1 MWDALLS
8 KMLTARK
15 RRIGPRQA
23 EQMLSAPGSDATH
36 PELSYLLAAAAAPP
50 RSDELVGLAAAV
62 AAYERA
68 GLTTGEMAV
77 PAPRRSWL
85 TRSVAVKAAAGT
97 AVLLLGGTA
106 LAAETGNLP
115 NGAQQHAHD
124 LFSGLGV
131 PPPGSG
137 TGATPTP
144 GATPS
149 GPPTPTPS
157 PTPSPSNHGRT
168 ISPSSPAA
176 LGLCRAWE
184 ASQKNPT
191 GKKMA
196 AEAFRDL
203 SRAAGGEKKIAEF
216 CAPLLGSGPGEK
228 GQGPPTAKPS
238 DPGEGKGRGRPT
250 STPHKK
256 G

>member
-1 MWDALLS
+1 MSLWDALLS

-15 RRIGPRQA
+15 RRIGPREA
-23 EQMLSAPGSDATH
+23 EQMLSAQGSDAAH

-50 RSDELVGLAAAV
+50 RSHELVGLAAAV

-68 GLTTGEMAV
+68 GLTAGETAV

-97 AVLLLGGTA
+97 AVLLFGGTA

-115 NGAQQHAHD
+115 DAAQRHAHD

-131 PPPGSG
+131 PPAERTS
-137 TGATPTP
+137 ATPTP
-144 GATPS
+144 AGTPS
-149 GPPTPTPS
+149 ALPTPA
-157 PTPSPSNHGRT
+157 PSPSNHGRT

-184 ASQKNPT
+184 ASEKNPT

-196 AEAFRDL
+196 SEAFQDL
-203 SRAAGGEKKIAEF
+203 SRAAGGAANIAEF
-216 CAPLLGSGPGEK
+216 CAPLLDTGPAEN
-228 GQGPPTAKPS
+228 GQGPPSAKPS
-238 DPGEGKGRGRPT
+238 HPDEGKGRGRPT
-250 STPHKK
+250 TTPHQK

>member
-1 MWDALLS
+1 
-8 KMLTARK
+8 MLTARK
-15 RRIGPRQA
+15 RRIGHREA
-23 EQMLSAPGSDATH
+23 EQMLSTPGSDPTH

-68 GLTTGEMAV
+68 GFATGETAV

-97 AVLLLGGTA
+97 AVLLMGGTA

-115 NGAQQHAHD
+115 NGAQQQAHD

-131 PPPGSG
+131 PPPGARAS
-137 TGATPTP
+137 ATPTP
-144 GATPS
+144 GGTPS
-149 GPPTPTPS
+149 ARPTPA
-157 PTPSPSNHGRT
+157 PSPSNHGRT

-184 ASQKNPT
+184 AGEKKPT

-196 AEAFRDL
+196 AEAFQDL
-203 SRAAGGEKKIAEF
+203 LRAAGGEANIAKF
-216 CAPLLGSGPGEK
+216 CAPLLDAGPAEN
-228 GQGPPTAKPS
+228 GQGPPSAKPS
-238 DPGEGKGRGRPT
+238 RPNEGKGRGRPT
-250 STPHKK
+250 TTPHQK